1 MLALLLYNT
10 FGLSFAVLFFK
21 NDFKTASQV
30 SSDDQWKIMK
40 FEIPSLPY
48 TSSWQN
54 DDGLAGL
61 VESNGQFY
69 NTTNILLEND
79 TLYVTLK
86 SNLNARD
93 RFFELAD
100 KMQDAAHQE
109 SGKNS
114 DNDPVKLL
122 SDLAKVYLN
131 SKKDFFH
138 DYSFQNIVSTPR
150 NSFREYNNLY
160 QTPKYSHYSP
170 PPEVC

>member
-21 NDFKTASQV
+21 NDFKIASQV
-30 SSDDQWKIMK
+30 SNEDQWKIMK

-54 DDGLAGL
+54 EDGLAGL

-86 SNLNARD
+86 SNLSARD

-100 KMQDAAHQE
+100 KIQDASHQE
-109 SGKNS
+109 SSTNS
-114 DNDPVKLL
+114 NTDPVKLL
-122 SDLAKVYLN
+122 SDLVKVYLN
-131 SKKDFFH
+131 TKKDFFH
-138 DYSFQNIVSTPR
+138 DYPVQNIVSTPR
-150 NSFREYNNLY
+150 NSFREFTNLY
-160 QTPKYSHYSP
+160 QTLKYSHLSP